1 MPLRD
6 HAWRHG
12 ARAEAFLKICCC
24 FVLLL
29 FLLLFVGWRATQYLS
44 RGSYGIETIWYL
56 TLDAHWGWS
65 CGGVWDAAAMPALP
79 LAYINTGFS
88 VVRLLCLSVCLICS
102 TSFEY
107 DVNLAPWIKE
117 ECEVIFIRRSCLLTA
132 YSSWMRLRP
141 VDCKK
146 EYGLLGK
153 TNTCSCSSFCFV
165 LGLICGSN
173 FPQRWKLVVVNW
185 SFRLSWLWRARKSVF
200 G

>member
-1 MPLRD
+1 MHVVGNVQTVSSEHTQRSD
-6 HAWRHG
+6 IQQTYFKNAS
-12 ARAEAFLKICCC
+12 ARAPCRQAWSRRDIFKICCC
-24 FVLLL
+24 CLL
-29 FLLLFVGWRATQYLS
+29 ATYEPPSYLS
-44 RGSYGIETIWYL
+44 WGLYGVETIWYL

-132 YSSWMRLRP
+132 QSSWMRLRP
-141 VDCKK
+141 VDCRK

-153 TNTCSCSSFCFV
+153 TNTCSCSPSFCLFWA
-165 LGLICGSN
+165 GSVVP
-173 FPQRWKLVVVNW
+173 FPP
-185 SFRLSWLWRARKSVF
+185 SAGS
-200 G
+200 